1 LPAPI
6 RCIGSGHIRHEPL
19 RCAPAALVAGRF
31 CFIGVMHV
39 PGWFGGFTYA
49 ASPASTPRRPDRECR
64 RSARVLDRCRAEWRA
79 AHPADAAGTGHGVG
93 GGDDCLHQPLRLG
106 FQRPDYRGDLA
117 SFGRVAASRPISGFQ
132 CARLSKQADKEAGH
146 ASAARENYAPGKCR
160 LWGSTGRLGCVRPM
174 RRPGHP
180 HGELRLHIAERL
192 KELRSLEMRASKVS
206 PL

>member
-132 CARLSKQADKEAGH
+132 CARLSKQADKRGR
-146 ASAARENYAPGKCR
+146 SRIGSARELCSGQMPLMGFHWAAWLCPANAPAGPSPRGAASPHCR
-160 LWGSTGRLGCVRPM
+160 TPEGVALPRDARL
-174 RRPGHP
+174 
-180 HGELRLHIAERL
+180 
-192 KELRSLEMRASKVS
+192 
-206 PL
+206 